1 MDQPHAKESLE
12 KLLIAMAVQRANEA
26 RTAWEA
32 ADGIALKQQTFDYY
46 FKRLQIIHRIASG
59 MFSHLLERDR

>member
-1 MDQPHAKESLE
+1 MNEPHATETLE
-12 KLLIAMAVQRANEA
+12 KLLMQMAVQRANEA

-32 ADGIALKQQTFDYY
+32 ADGIELKQQTFDYY

-59 MFSHLLERDR
+59 MFGIGVTN